1 MKKSKKIVCV
11 TTFIAVCVACFA
23 LKSQSCI
30 SSIDTLMMQNV
41 MAQSSANENGS
52 FFVVKWTEEVGREE
66 TATYIKVKKVSH
78 TACPPGGKQSCT
90 PGSYSWD
97 YTISKP

>member
-11 TTFIAVCVACFA
+11 TTFIAVCVTCFT
-23 LKSQSCI
+23 LKSQSYI

-41 MAQSSANENGS
+41 MALSANENGKY
-52 FFVVKWTEEVGREE
+52 FVITWTEEVGREE
-66 TATYIKVKKVSH
+66 TATYIKVKKVTH
-78 TACPPGGKQSCT
+78 TTCPTGGKQQCT
-90 PGSYSWD
+90 SGSYSWD